1 MKVIDRIYEYMA
13 FKGLKPATFEKAT
26 GLSNGYIATQKK
38 RNADIGEGVVAKIL
52 KKYNDISLEWLI
64 TGEGGMLKGA
74 PSPAAQPAPSVEKG
88 RPYYDVDFKCGFDEL
103 VNDQTTVPA
112 CLISFPPYDRDGV
125 VWCNA
130 TGDSMAPE
138 INPGDVIALQEVRD
152 WQAYL
157 TYGETYA
164 IATTN
169 GLRTIK
175 KVRKG
180 STPATLLLVP
190 VNRDAADE
198 QEIDKALVLSV
209 FRVLA
214 AIKKF

>member
-1 MKVIDRIYEYMA
+1 
-13 FKGLKPATFEKAT
+13 
-26 GLSNGYIATQKK
+26 
-38 RNADIGEGVVAKIL
+38 
-52 KKYNDISLEWLI
+52 
-64 TGEGGMLKGA
+64 MLKGA
-74 PSPAAQPAPSVEKG
+74 PSPVPASSMEKG

-103 VNDQTTVPA
+103 ADDQTTVPA
-112 CLISFPPYDRDGV
+112 CLISFPPYDREGV

-130 TGDSMAPE
+130 TGDSMSPE

-152 WQAYL
+152 WQSYL

-180 STPATLLLVP
+180 GTPSTLLLVP
-190 VNRDAADE
+190 VNRAAADE
-198 QEIDKALVLSV
+198 QEIDKALVLRV

>member
-1 MKVIDRIYEYMA
+1 MKVIDRIYDYMI

-52 KKYNDISLEWLI
+52 KTYNDISPEWLI

-74 PSPAAQPAPSVEKG
+74 APAPPAPSAGKG

-103 VNDQTTVPA
+103 ANDQTTVPA

-125 VWCNA
+125 LWCNA

-152 WQAYL
+152 WQSYL

-164 IATTN
+164 IATAN

-180 STPATLLLVP
+180 STPSTLLLVP
-190 VNRDAADE
+190 VNRAAADE
-198 QEIDKALVLSV
+198 QEIDKALVLRV

>member
-1 MKVIDRIYEYMA
+1 MEIKDRMLAYIKQ
-13 FKGLKPATFEKAT
+13 KGIRPAEFERNA
-26 GLSNGYIATQKK
+26 GLSNAYVQNLKNSIGADKLKSIASYYTDL
-38 RNADIGEGVVAKIL
+38 N
-52 KKYNDISLEWLI
+52 LEWLI
-64 TGEGGMLKGA
+64 TGEGQMLK
-74 PSPAAQPAPSVEKG
+74 SAAQPAPSVEKG

-152 WQAYL
+152 WQSYL

-180 STPATLLLVP
+180 STPSTLLLVP